1 MNLVLNVSNWEAA
14 NLFAKNKLAALA
26 LLMFPL
32 GAMSQTADTTSIS
45 QTERLH
51 HQIDSLRGIVR
62 GKLMENKTVRLADSL
77 LDARDQRAKLKYD
90 TTYITKPRERWTFKV
105 RGNVSGSTLHTR
117 GMLAGNDIDADLI
130 ADVKTTL
137 SVSAA
142 YRGFGLGVSLNPM
155 KLAGKNKDFEYNLN
169 SYSNRYGFDV
179 IYTSANTYHG
189 NASYNNMDFDVK
201 TGQVGLDLL
210 TLNGYYSFN
219 HRHFSF
225 PAAFSQSQIQL
236 KSCGSWMIGA
246 TMLYGRTT
254 IKDDIVENGSE
265 NKIRMFNIGVGA
277 GYAYNFVLQK
287 GWLLHISCI
296 PEIVFI
302 TKSKMTVNGEEQH
315 APFKFP
321 NLIVVSRAAVVKN
334 YKTNFIG
341 LTFVLNNNLIGD
353 RDKLQILNNK
363 WRVRAF
369 WGFHW

>member
-1 MNLVLNVSNWEAA
+1 MYTTITPHDSMKYFLCFFLLFLLLAPMKVEAQA
-14 NLFAKNKLAALA
+14 N
-26 LLMFPL
+26 
-32 GAMSQTADTTSIS
+32 DTTQVSR
-45 QTERLH
+45 TERLH
-51 HQIDSLRGIVR
+51 HQIDSVRGIVR
-62 GKLMENKTVRLADSL
+62 GKLLENRTVRMADSL
-77 LDARDQRAKLKYD
+77 LDVRDKRAKLKYD
-90 TTYITKPRERWTFKV
+90 TTYITKPTERWTFKV

-117 GMLAGNDIDADLI
+117 GTLAGNDVDADLL

-169 SYSNRYGFDV
+169 SYSNRYGFDI

-189 NASYNNMDFDVK
+189 DVK
-201 TGQVGLDLL
+201 FNDQKYDVETGQVDMDLL
-210 TLNGYYSFN
+210 TINGYYSFN

-246 TMLYGRTT
+246 TLLYGRT
-254 IKDDIVENGSE
+254 KMAHDIVENGTE
-265 NKIRMFNIGVGA
+265 NKIRMFNVGVGA
-277 GYAYNFVLQK
+277 GYAYNFVLPK
-287 GWLLHISCI
+287 GWLIHISSI

-302 TKSKMTVNGEEQH
+302 TKSKLTADGVEQK

-321 NLIVVSRAAVVKN
+321 NLIWVSRAAVVKN

-341 LTFVLNNNLIGD
+341 LSLVLNNNLIGN